1 MDIKFERFGESGVVV
16 KYEGKLNLDTAA
28 EYGTTVRDFIEDEE
42 ITDVVLDFE
51 KIDYISSIGIRVIV
65 ELDQRMMPPNSL
77 RIINLG
83 EQVIES
89 LRLTGL
95 DKYLKLG

>member
-1 MDIKFERFGESGVVV
+1 MDIKFERINDTGVVV
-16 KYEGKLNLDTAA
+16 KYEGRLNLETAA
-28 EYGTTVRDFIEDEE
+28 DYGTTVRDYIEDED
-42 ITDVVLDFE
+42 ITDVILDFE

-65 ELDQRMMPPNSL
+65 ELDQRMAPPNSL
-77 RIINLG
+77 RIINVQ

>member
-1 MDIKFERFGESGVVV
+1 MDIEFEKFGDSGVIV

-28 EYGTTVRDFIEDEE
+28 EYGTTIRDYIEDEE
-42 ITDVVLDFE
+42 IKDVILDFE
-51 KIDYISSIGIRVIV
+51 KVDYISSIGIRVIV
-65 ELDQRMMPPNSL
+65 ELDQRMQPPNSL

>member
-1 MDIKFERFGESGVVV
+1 MDIEFEKFGNSGVVV
-16 KYEGKLNLDTAA
+16 KYAGKLNLETAA
-28 EYGTTVRDFIEDEE
+28 EYGTAVRDFIEDED
-42 ITDVVLDFE
+42 ITEAVLDFE

-65 ELDQRMMPPNSL
+65 ELDQRMSPPNSL

-95 DKYLKLG
+95 DKYLKLN